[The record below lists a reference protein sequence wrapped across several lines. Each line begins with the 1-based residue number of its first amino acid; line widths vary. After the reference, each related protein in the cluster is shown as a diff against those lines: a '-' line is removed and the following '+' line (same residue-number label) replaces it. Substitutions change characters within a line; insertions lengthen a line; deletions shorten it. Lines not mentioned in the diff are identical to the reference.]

1 MKKILSLFLALS
13 LLAML
18 CVCGGETT
26 PSNNP
31 GNSQP
36 GNTQSEAPNP
46 GNDNPGNDNPG
57 NDNPGNDNPGND
69 NPGNDNPPVNP
80 GNGGPTDLDFASEVT
95 ALEGTW
101 NLVQVF
107 VDGETAD
114 ATAGALTF
122 KVTKEL
128 DPSELVDGPNYIH
141 NQVYNFTGVLTF
153 GLDSIVAQLADE
165 DIDSYKGNTS
175 WEDFPQGKVVA
186 EGQFYEQPGPATMR
200 FKDIDEFGLFLEEIA
215 GIGGDLD
222 TTEKTLIIG
231 LNADGQLLLGY
242 SNEHIERP
250 GTSGEWEY
258 VLIFTK

>member
-13 LLAML
+13 LLVML
-18 CVCGGETT
+18 CACGSGESTPTGNSGDNTQPGTT
-26 PSNNP
+26 QTDPPVNNP
-31 GNSQP
+31 DETKTEAPADP
-36 GNTQSEAPNP
+36 GNND
-46 GNDNPGNDNPG
+46 DNPGVPA
-57 NDNPGNDNPGND
+57 
-69 NPGNDNPPVNP
+69 

-101 NLVQVF
+101 NLSKVF

-114 ATAGALTF
+114 AAAGALTF

-165 DIDSYKGNTS
+165 DIDSYKGTTS

-242 SNEHIERP
+242 SEEHIERP
-250 GTSGEWEY
+250 GTSGEWVY
-258 VLIFTK
+258 LMIFDKA

>member
-13 LLAML
+13 LLVAL
-18 CVCGGETT
+18 CACGGDNPTPTNKPTENPGTT
-26 PSNNP
+26 QTDPPSGGGDNPTPTEKPDDNNP
-31 GNSQP
+31 
-36 GNTQSEAPNP
+36 
-46 GNDNPGNDNPG
+46 
-57 NDNPGNDNPGND
+57 
-69 NPGNDNPPVNP
+69 DNPPANP

-95 ALEGTW
+95 ALEGEW
-101 NLVQVF
+101 KLSKVF

-114 ATAGALTF
+114 AAAGALTF

-153 GLDSIVAQLADE
+153 GIDSIVAELEEE
-165 DIDSYKGNTS
+165 DIDSYKGTTS

-200 FKDIDEFGLFLEEIA
+200 FKDIDEFGLYLDEIA

-231 LNADGQLLLGY
+231 MNADGQLLLGF
-242 SNEHIERP
+242 SEDHIERP
-250 GTSGEWEY
+250 GTSGEWVY
-258 VLIFTK
+258 LLIFDKA

>member
-13 LLAML
+13 LLVAL
-18 CVCGGETT
+18 CACGGGGDT
-26 PSNNP
+26 PNNP
-31 GNSQP
+31 TNDP
-36 GNTQSEAPNP
+36 GETKTEAPADP
-46 GNDNPGNDNPG
+46 GDTKTETPEGPGDDEPND
-57 NDNPGNDNPGND
+57 
-69 NPGNDNPPVNP
+69 PPANQ

-101 NLVQVF
+101 NLAKVF
-107 VDGETAD
+107 VGGETAD
-114 ATAGALTF
+114 AAAGAMTF

-153 GLDSIVAQLADE
+153 GIDSIVAELEGE
-165 DIDSYKGNTS
+165 DIDSYKGTTS

-200 FKDIDEFGLFLEEIA
+200 FKDIDEFGLYLDEIA

-231 LNADGQLLLGY
+231 MNADGQLLLGY
-242 SNEHIERP
+242 SEDHIERP
-250 GTSGEWEY
+250 GTSGEWVY
-258 VLIFTK
+258 LLIFDKA